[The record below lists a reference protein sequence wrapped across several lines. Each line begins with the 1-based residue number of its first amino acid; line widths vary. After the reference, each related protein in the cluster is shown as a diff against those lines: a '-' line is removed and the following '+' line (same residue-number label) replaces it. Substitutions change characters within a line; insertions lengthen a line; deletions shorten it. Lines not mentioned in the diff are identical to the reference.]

1 MIQSIGICEQ
11 AFDVM
16 ELMTAEVNAIQLT
29 TLSLHAAKC
38 CSSNTLRIDTKGAV
52 RPSYL
57 QLEV

>member
-29 TLSLHAAKC
+29 TLSPHAANC
-38 CSSNTLRIDTKGAV
+38 CSSNTLHVNPGDHQ
-52 RPSYL
+52 S
-57 QLEV
+57 